1 MMLGAPSGAWL
12 LVAASRFFL
21 AVGVV
26 VAGLCAALPF
36 RQSSPVVAVA
46 PPAPPPL
53 ELPLRRPDSPLEM
66 ALRTEVS
73 PAVGLDALAAA
84 ELKRT
89 TMQPVELPDLR
100 NLAPPPALPVAFQPL
115 EPSTAPGGWRPDPMA
130 WPSKPSAKPRPYRLR
145 DGDTLES
152 VAERYL
158 GDRERAAE
166 IFELNRDVLPR
177 PDLLPVG
184 VTIVIP
190 PRGS

>member
-12 LVAASRFFL
+12 LVGASRFIL
-21 AVGVV
+21 AWGVV
-26 VAGLCAALPF
+26 LAGLCAALPF
-36 RQSSPVVAVA
+36 RQSPPVVAIA
-46 PPAPPPL
+46 APAPLPL
-53 ELPLRRPDSPLEM
+53 ELPLRRPDSPLQM

-73 PAVGLDALAAA
+73 PAVGLDALAAVEPSRMMTQA
-84 ELKRT
+84 
-89 TMQPVELPDLR
+89 VELPDLR
-100 NLAPPPALPVAFQPL
+100 NLAPPPALPVSFQPL
-115 EPSTAPGGWRPDPMA
+115 EPTAAPNVWRPDPTVR
-130 WPSKPSAKPRPYRLR
+130 PSKPLAKPRPYRLR

-177 PDLLPVG
+177 PDVLPIG

-190 PRGS
+190 PRES